1 MIYLFENV
9 FPFFLFLRLGPVV
22 PPTPARCE
30 GGCRQSR
37 ERAVK
42 YGTRSVGAVSYGN
55 GGRANPGQGG
65 SDS

>member
-37 ERAVK
+37 ERAVNMGPVLWGLSAMAMGVARILAK
-42 YGTRSVGAVSYGN
+42 GV
-55 GGRANPGQGG
+55 